1 MTCAVPGARLRREAV
16 ERVVDVTV
24 VAPIG
29 LLALARDRRGE
40 LRDIGRG
47 DLAAR
52 VSQLRRVGRLAVT
65 QGRAEVQRRVDGDR
79 PGTTATVAV
88 VDESPVAAPAPAAP
102 DADAP
107 AARDLP
113 IEGYDHLAASQI
125 VAALATL
132 DDDELDVIEAF
143 ESANRNR
150 RTIHGR
156 IAQLRASR

>member
-1 MTCAVPGARLRREAV
+1 MPGARLRREAV
-16 ERVVDVTV
+16 ERFVDLTV
-24 VAPIG
+24 FAPIG
-29 LLALARDRRGE
+29 LLSLARDHRPE
-40 LRDIGRG
+40 LRDVGRG
-47 DLAAR
+47 DVGARLA
-52 VSQLRRVGRLAVT
+52 QLRRVGRLAVT

-79 PGTTATVAV
+79 AAATSTAV
-88 VDESPVAAPAPAAP
+88 VTEDEPPAPAATAAPPRRELP
-102 DADAP
+102 DAAE
-107 AARDLP
+107 LP

-143 ESANRNR
+143 ELANRNR